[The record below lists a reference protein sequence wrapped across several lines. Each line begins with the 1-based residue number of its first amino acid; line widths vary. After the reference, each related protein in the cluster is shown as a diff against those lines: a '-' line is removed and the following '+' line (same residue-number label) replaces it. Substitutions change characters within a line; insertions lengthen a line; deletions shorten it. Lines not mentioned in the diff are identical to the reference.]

1 METTVKTPKQAIEE
15 ALVYEK
21 RIRDLYKT
29 AAAKADDA
37 TAKKVYGA
45 LGDDEQR
52 HVDYLEHRLEQLRNT
67 GEFTVDDVPT
77 AIPAPSTFERLVKQ
91 VEGELGREDRKDEK
105 QMLSKALQVEVE
117 TSAFYRRMTEQMSGK
132 TANMFA
138 KFLKIEDAHIVAVQ
152 AELDFLS
159 DNGFWFDFQEF
170 DMEY

>member
-1 METTVKTPKQAIEE
+1 METPVETSTRAIEE
-15 ALVYEK
+15 ALGYEK
-21 RIRDLYKT
+21 RIRDLYR
-29 AAAKADDA
+29 AASAKAEDA

-67 GEFTVDDVPT
+67 GEFTVDDLPT
-77 AIPAPSTFERLVKQ
+77 SIPAPSAFKRLVKK

-117 TSAFYRRMTEQMSGK
+117 TSAFYRRMTEQMSG
-132 TANMFA
+132 AMAEMFA
-138 KFLKIEDAHIVAVQ
+138 KFLKIEDAHIAAVQ
-152 AELDFLS
+152 AELDYLS

>member
-1 METTVKTPKQAIEE
+1 MKAPAETSVQAIEE

-21 RIRDLYKT
+21 RIRDLYRE
-29 AAAKADDA
+29 AAVKAEDA
-37 TAKKVYGA
+37 TARKVYGV

-77 AIPAPSTFERLVKQ
+77 SVPAPSAFKQLVKQ

-117 TSAFYRRMTEQMSGK
+117 TSAFYRRMAAQMSGD
-132 TANMFA
+132 TADMFA
-138 KFLKIEDAHIVAVQ
+138 KFLRIEDAHIAAVQ
-152 AELDFLS
+152 AELDYLS

-170 DMEY
+170 DMEH